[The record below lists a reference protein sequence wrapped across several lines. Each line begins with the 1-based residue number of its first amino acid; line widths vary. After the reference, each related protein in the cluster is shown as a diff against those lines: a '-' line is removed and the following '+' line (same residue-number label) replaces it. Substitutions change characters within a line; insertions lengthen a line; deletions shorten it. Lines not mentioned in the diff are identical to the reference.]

1 MSEPELRSSA
11 SDSKPPMKMDV
22 VVVIDQICLNPD
34 FMLKGGSRKTAV
46 CYQDLQDGLKQREAA
61 LEEITKGCEYAGV
74 SCQHIKFK
82 KLDFGETKV
91 LEAFSNA
98 DVAFI
103 DVSILVSFIS
113 SELLTY

>member
-22 VVVIDQICLNPD
+22 VVVID
-34 FMLKGGSRKTAV
+34 
-46 CYQDLQDGLKQREAA
+46 QDGLKQREAA